1 MPWRLFSGLPCYD
14 LSYDLLTSNERSE
27 NIVSRERNS
36 TEEAS
41 FGFERLRRA
50 ILAAC
55 AAFAIGLWFTSFA
68 GAAAPSL
75 MERLITAQAPLQS
88 KIDEPVDARE
98 LATAI
103 ASVPKITREWAALIL
118 TVAAH
123 ESSLSARIAR
133 GEYKDYEGDS
143 FRNREGKVQHRA
155 WGLWQAHKNRLNDSA
170 WGSPDIAVQTEEAAR
185 ALRRAFYTCN
195 GKGRSHT
202 DWVRS
207 TLNSYSGR
215 RCDASWPGLEK
226 RLKTYQHVLHAL

>member
-1 MPWRLFSGLPCYD
+1 M
-14 LSYDLLTSNERSE
+14 
-27 NIVSRERNS
+27 
-36 TEEAS
+36 
-41 FGFERLRRA
+41 
-50 ILAAC
+50 AAC

-68 GAAAPSL
+68 GATAPSL
-75 MERLITAQAPLQS
+75 MERLIVAQAPLQS
-88 KIDEPVDARE
+88 KVDEPVDPRE

-123 ESSLSARIAR
+123 ESALSARIAR

-143 FRNREGKVQHRA
+143 FRTRDGKVQHRA
-155 WGLWQAHKNRLNDSA
+155 WGLWQAHKNRLNESA
-170 WGSPDIAVQTEEAAR
+170 WGSADIGVQTEEAAR

-195 GKGRSHT
+195 GKGRSHS
-202 DWVRS
+202 DWVRT

-226 RLKTYQHVLHAL
+226 RLKTYQQVLHAL

>member
-1 MPWRLFSGLPCYD
+1 
-14 LSYDLLTSNERSE
+14 
-27 NIVSRERNS
+27 VSRERIS
-36 TEEAS
+36 EKTGS
-41 FGFERLRRA
+41 SGLDRLRRA
-50 ILAAC
+50 IMAAC

-75 MERLITAQAPLQS
+75 MERLIVAQGPLQS
-88 KIDEPVDARE
+88 KRDEPVDPRE

-103 ASVPKITREWAALIL
+103 VGIPKITREWAALIL

-123 ESSLSARIAR
+123 ESRLSARIAR

-143 FRNREGKVQHRA
+143 FRTREGKVQHRA
-155 WGLWQAHKNRLNDSA
+155 WGLWQAHKNRLNEAS
-170 WGSPDIAVQTEEAAR
+170 WGSPDISIQTIEAAR

-195 GKGRSHT
+195 GKGRGHS

-215 RCDASWPGLEK
+215 RCDATWPGLEP
-226 RLKTYQHVLHAL
+226 RLQTYQHVLRQL